1 MGIEAG
7 FKFVS
12 RCPYLPDYIAFA
24 KIVLKLLMWW
34 NWRRVNLRCS
44 DDQFVQ

>member
-12 RCPYLPDYIAFA
+12 PCPYLPDYIAFA
-24 KIVLKLLMWW
+24 KRVLKLLTA
-34 NWRRVNLRCS
+34 NRISETADNIS
-44 DDQFVQ
+44 Y